1 MTRIKYKLIQG
12 LLVSSKC
19 YSTKLDEDLVY
30 AEINPRTFGCS
41 IIATN
46 GDRSGNRI
54 NLGIVTEPVYGSSL
68 NDCKK
73 KIKKLL
79 SERGVIFDVEARN
92 KLKKTQRT

>member
-12 LLVSSKC
+12 LLVSNKC

-30 AEINPRTFGCS
+30 AEINPRTFSCS
-41 IIATN
+41 LIATN

-54 NLGIVTEPVYGSSL
+54 SIGVIAEPIYGSSL

-73 KIKKLL
+73 KIKAMLI
-79 SERGVIFDVEARN
+79 SRGVIFDVEARN
-92 KLKKTQRT
+92 KSKTI